1 MTGAPASD
9 EFRINERC
17 IDCGTCWTFD
27 PDHFAA
33 GAGTAVVAHQ
43 PVGEASQRQAL
54 LALQACPVAAI
65 ETSRALQ
72 RTTPADGFPSWIC
85 SHAAGEVFYCGW
97 ASHRSFG
104 ARSWLIQRADGNV
117 MVDVPRWSAP
127 LARRIEVMGGLAQ
140 IVLTHRDDVADHQR
154 WAQAFACE
162 RWIHRGDADAAPSAE
177 QVLEGQEPLGL
188 APQIELLPTPGH
200 TPGSLCLLLGDQRRV
215 LFSGDHVWWNRDQD
229 VLVCSERYCAFST
242 GRN

>member
-9 EFRINERC
+9 EFRLNRRC

-27 PDHFAA
+27 PDHFAS
-33 GAGTAVVAHQ
+33 GAGTAGVAHQ
-43 PVGEASQRQAL
+43 PLGASSQRQAL

-97 ASHRSFG
+97 ASQRSFG

-127 LARRIEVMGGLAQ
+127 LARRIEEMGGLAQ

-162 RWIHRGDADAAPSAE
+162 CWIHRGDADA
-177 QVLEGQEPLGL
+177 
-188 APQIELLPTPGH
+188 
-200 TPGSLCLLLGDQRRV
+200 CLLYTSPSPRDQRGSRMP
-215 LFSGDHVWWNRDQD
+215 S
-229 VLVCSERYCAFST
+229 SA
-242 GRN
+242 